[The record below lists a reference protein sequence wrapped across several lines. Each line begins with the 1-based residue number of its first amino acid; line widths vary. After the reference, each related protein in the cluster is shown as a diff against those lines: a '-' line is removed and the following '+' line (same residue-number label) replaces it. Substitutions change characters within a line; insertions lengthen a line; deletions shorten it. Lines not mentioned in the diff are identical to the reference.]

1 MKRYRW
7 FPTKSRFDLAFESGE
22 IGVDDICFILDR
34 LRIYTKSSSF
44 DFSNR
49 PIYQGETST
58 SDSAGTWTVTING
71 ITELFDGLTVK
82 TRI

>member
-7 FPTKSRFDLAFESGE
+7 FPTKSRFDLAFESRE

-34 LRIYTKSSSF
+34 LRIYTKSSIF
-44 DFSNR
+44 NFSNR

-58 SDSAGTWTVTING
+58 SDSAGTWTVIIDG
-71 ITELFDGLTVK
+71 ITELLDGFYLK
-82 TRI
+82 DD